1 MGKTLILISFIY
13 SMSLLGGNL
22 VQESYW
28 DIQSVSNPLISPDGK
43 YVIFTK
49 KFIDKK
55 NDKRITEH
63 WIMESNGS
71 NKRFFVKGSNPKWS
85 PSSKKIAYIKEDENG
100 KSQIYVK
107 NLANES
113 VTKITNFKDDIKD
126 FSWSP
131 DGEHFSFV
139 AFQEY
144 ADNWIIEIP
153 GKIEGNKYNWT
164 EDPKVI
170 TTMHWRDDGVGE
182 LESGENHLHLVNSSG
197 GAAIKVSEWGLDYI
211 ADLQWLNNSQL
222 LFSGNDS
229 LDDLQ
234 TPWKQSGV
242 FLLNIKNK
250 KLEKISNKDGVFM
263 TPKASTDGK
272 KIAFIGHPSKDY
284 SSVAHD
290 VYLRDITTGRN
301 KKLTENLSSSPK
313 NLFWLSENQLAFD
326 LDERGSSKVMQ
337 LNTDNLKLSERISGF
352 AEQFFLSS
360 TNKEDLYGTYI
371 TSDRPGE
378 IAVVKKTKLESLT
391 EFNELILGQYDL
403 GKTHEINYQAPD
415 GTSIQ
420 GWYITPPNFDKDKT
434 YPLILL
440 IHGGPHAMY
449 RPAFSYLR
457 HQFASDGYVVLFTNP
472 RGSTGYGS
480 KFANVIDNDYP
491 GAGDLSDLLAGVDH
505 ITEKGF
511 IDKSRMYVQGC
522 SGGGVLT
529 AWVIGHDD
537 RFAAA
542 ASLCPVTNWI
552 SMVGTTDIPAWTFE
566 WFEKPFWED
575 PSNWLDRSPIMRT
588 GYIQTPTLF
597 MTGVLDIR
605 TPMPQTEEMYVAL
618 KEAGVETTLIRMNE
632 EWHGTSS
639 KPSNW
644 FRTYGYLTE
653 WYDRY
658 KK

>member
-1 MGKTLILISFIY
+1 MRTTFILIGFIF
-13 SMSLLGGNL
+13 SMGLLGGNL
-22 VQESYW
+22 VQESFW
-28 DIQSVSNPLISPDGK
+28 DIQSVSNPLISPDGQ

-55 NDKRITEH
+55 NDKRVTEH

-85 PSSKKIAYIKEDENG
+85 PSSKKVAYVKEDENG

-107 NLANES
+107 NLSNES
-113 VTKITNFKDDIKD
+113 VTKITNFKDNVED

-131 DGEHFSFV
+131 DGEYFAFA

-144 ADNWIIEIP
+144 KDDWIIEIP
-153 GKIEGNKYNWT
+153 GKIEGNEYNWT
-164 EDPKVI
+164 EEPKVI
-170 TTMHWRDDGVGE
+170 TTMHWRADGVGE
-182 LESGENHLHLVNSSG
+182 LESGENHLYLVNSSG

-211 ADLQWLNNSQL
+211 ADLQWLNNFQL

-263 TPKASTDGK
+263 TPKASVDGK

-290 VYLRDITTGRN
+290 VYVRDITTDQN
-301 KKLTENLSSSPK
+301 KQLTKNLSSSPN

-337 LNTDNLKLSERISGF
+337 LNIDNLKLAELISGF
-352 AEQFFLSS
+352 TEQFFLSS
-360 TNKEDLYGTYI
+360 VNQKDLYGTYI
-371 TSDRPGE
+371 TPDRPGE
-378 IAVVKKTKLESLT
+378 VAAIKKAKLEILT
-391 EFNELILGQYDL
+391 EFNELVLGQYDF
-403 GKTHEINYQAPD
+403 GKTNEINYQAPD

-420 GWYITPPNFDKDKT
+420 GWYITPPNFDKDKK

-449 RPAFSYLR
+449 RPAFNYSR

-480 KFANVIDNDYP
+480 EFANVIDNDYP

-505 ITEKGF
+505 VTEKGF

-588 GYIQTPTLF
+588 GYIKTPTLF

-653 WYDRY
+653 WYERY

>member
-1 MGKTLILISFIY
+1 MRKTFILIGFIF
-13 SMSLLGGNL
+13 SMGLLGGNL
-22 VQESYW
+22 AQESFW
-28 DIQSVSNPLISPDGK
+28 DIQSVSNPLISPDGE

-55 NDKRITEH
+55 NDKRVTEH

-85 PSSKKIAYIKEDENG
+85 PSSKKVAYVKEDENG

-107 NLANES
+107 NLSNES
-113 VTKITNFKDDIKD
+113 VTKITNFKDNVED

-131 DGEHFSFV
+131 DGEYFAFA

-144 ADNWIIEIP
+144 EDDWIIEIP
-153 GKIEGNKYNWT
+153 GKIEGNEYNWT
-164 EDPKVI
+164 EEPKVI
-170 TTMHWRDDGVGE
+170 TTMHWRADGVGE
-182 LESGENHLHLVNSSG
+182 LESGENQLYLVNSSG

-211 ADLQWLNNSQL
+211 ADLQWLNNFQL

-263 TPKASTDGK
+263 TPKASVDGK

-290 VYLRDITTGRN
+290 VYVRDITTDQN
-301 KKLTENLSSSPK
+301 KQLTKNLSSSPN

-337 LNTDNLKLSERISGF
+337 LNIDNLKLAELISGF
-352 AEQFFLSS
+352 TEQFFLSS
-360 TNKEDLYGTYI
+360 VNQKDLYGTYI
-371 TSDRPGE
+371 TPDRPGE
-378 IAVVKKTKLESLT
+378 VAAIKKAKLEILT
-391 EFNELILGQYDL
+391 EFNELVLGQYDF
-403 GKTHEINYQAPD
+403 GKTNEINYQAPD

-420 GWYITPPNFDKDKT
+420 GWYITPPNFDKDKK

-449 RPAFSYLR
+449 RPAFNYSR

-480 KFANVIDNDYP
+480 EFANVIDNDYP

-505 ITEKGF
+505 VTEKGF

-588 GYIQTPTLF
+588 GYIKTPTLF

-653 WYDRY
+653 WYERY

>member
-1 MGKTLILISFIY
+1 
-13 SMSLLGGNL
+13 
-22 VQESYW
+22 
-28 DIQSVSNPLISPDGK
+28 
-43 YVIFTK
+43 
-49 KFIDKK
+49 
-55 NDKRITEH
+55 
-63 WIMESNGS
+63 
-71 NKRFFVKGSNPKWS
+71 
-85 PSSKKIAYIKEDENG
+85 
-100 KSQIYVK
+100 
-107 NLANES
+107 
-113 VTKITNFKDDIKD
+113 
-126 FSWSP
+126 
-131 DGEHFSFV
+131 
-139 AFQEY
+139 
-144 ADNWIIEIP
+144 
-153 GKIEGNKYNWT
+153 
-164 EDPKVI
+164 
-170 TTMHWRDDGVGE
+170 
-182 LESGENHLHLVNSSG
+182 
-197 GAAIKVSEWGLDYI
+197 LDYI
-211 ADLQWLNNSQL
+211 ADLQWLNNFQL

-263 TPKASTDGK
+263 TPKASVDGK

-290 VYLRDITTGRN
+290 VYVRDITTDQN
-301 KKLTENLSSSPK
+301 KQLTKNLSSSPN

-337 LNTDNLKLSERISGF
+337 LNIDNLKLAELISGF
-352 AEQFFLSS
+352 TEQFFLSS
-360 TNKEDLYGTYI
+360 VNQKDLYGTYI
-371 TSDRPGE
+371 TPDRPGE
-378 IAVVKKTKLESLT
+378 VAAIKKAKLEILT
-391 EFNELILGQYDL
+391 EFNELVLGQYDF
-403 GKTHEINYQAPD
+403 GKTNEINYQAPD

-420 GWYITPPNFDKDKT
+420 GWYITPPNFDKDKK

-449 RPAFSYLR
+449 RPAFNYSR

-480 KFANVIDNDYP
+480 EFANVIDNDYP

-505 ITEKGF
+505 VTKKGF

-588 GYIQTPTLF
+588 GYIKTPTLF

-653 WYDRY
+653 WYERY

>member
-1 MGKTLILISFIY
+1 MRKTFILIGFIF
-13 SMSLLGGNL
+13 SMGLLGGNL
-22 VQESYW
+22 VQESFW
-28 DIQSVSNPLISPDGK
+28 DIQSVSNPLISPDGQ

-55 NDKRITEH
+55 NDKRVTER

-85 PSSKKIAYIKEDENG
+85 PSSKKVAYVKEDENG

-107 NLANES
+107 NLSNES
-113 VTKITNFKDDIKD
+113 VTKITNFKDNVED

-131 DGEHFSFV
+131 DGEYFAFA

-144 ADNWIIEIP
+144 EDDWIIEIP
-153 GKIEGNKYNWT
+153 GKIEGNEYNWT
-164 EDPKVI
+164 EEPKVI
-170 TTMHWRDDGVGE
+170 TTMHWRADGVGE
-182 LESGENHLHLVNSSG
+182 LESGENHLYLVNSSG

-211 ADLQWLNNSQL
+211 ADLQWLNNFQL

-263 TPKASTDGK
+263 TPKASVDGK

-290 VYLRDITTGRN
+290 VYVRDITTDQN
-301 KKLTENLSSSPK
+301 KQLTKNLSSSPN

-337 LNTDNLKLSERISGF
+337 LNIDNLKLAELISGF
-352 AEQFFLSS
+352 TEQFFLSS
-360 TNKEDLYGTYI
+360 VNQKDLYGTYI
-371 TSDRPGE
+371 TPDRPGE
-378 IAVVKKTKLESLT
+378 VAAIKKAKLEILT
-391 EFNELILGQYDL
+391 EFNELVLGQYDF
-403 GKTHEINYQAPD
+403 GKTNEINYQAPD

-420 GWYITPPNFDKDKT
+420 GWYITPPNFDKDKK

-449 RPAFSYLR
+449 RPAFNYSR

-480 KFANVIDNDYP
+480 EFANVIDNDYP

-505 ITEKGF
+505 VTEKGF

-588 GYIQTPTLF
+588 GYIKTPTLF

-653 WYDRY
+653 WYERY

>member
-1 MGKTLILISFIY
+1 MRKTFILIGFIF

-28 DIQSVSNPLISPDGK
+28 DIQSVSNPLISPDGN

-55 NDKRITEH
+55 NDKRVTEH

-85 PSSKKIAYIKEDENG
+85 PSSKKIAYIKEDENE

-107 NLANES
+107 NLSNES
-113 VTKITNFKDDIKD
+113 VTKITNFKDNIED
-126 FSWSP
+126 FSWAP
-131 DGEHFSFV
+131 DGEYFAFA

-144 ADNWIIEIP
+144 EDDWIIEIP
-153 GKIEGNKYNWT
+153 GKIEGNEYNWT

-182 LESGENHLHLVNSSG
+182 RESGENHLYLVNSSG

-211 ADLQWLNNSQL
+211 SDLQWLNNFQL

>member
-1 MGKTLILISFIY
+1 MRKTFILIGFIF
-13 SMSLLGGNL
+13 SMGLLGGNL
-22 VQESYW
+22 VQESFW
-28 DIQSVSNPLISPDGK
+28 DIQSVSNPLISPDGE

-55 NDKRITEH
+55 NDKRVTEH

-85 PSSKKIAYIKEDENG
+85 PSSKKVAYVKEDENG

-107 NLANES
+107 NLSNES
-113 VTKITNFKDDIKD
+113 VTKITNFKDNVED

-131 DGEHFSFV
+131 DGEYFAFA

-144 ADNWIIEIP
+144 EDDWIIEIP
-153 GKIEGNKYNWT
+153 GKIEGNEYNWT
-164 EDPKVI
+164 EEPKVI
-170 TTMHWRDDGVGE
+170 TTMHWRADGVGE
-182 LESGENHLHLVNSSG
+182 LESGENHLYLVNSSG

-211 ADLQWLNNSQL
+211 ADLQWLNNFQL

-263 TPKASTDGK
+263 TPKASVDGK

-290 VYLRDITTGRN
+290 VYVRDITTDQN
-301 KKLTENLSSSPK
+301 KQLTKNLSSSPN

-337 LNTDNLKLSERISGF
+337 LNIDNLKLAELISGF
-352 AEQFFLSS
+352 TEQFFLSS
-360 TNKEDLYGTYI
+360 VNQKDLYGTYI
-371 TSDRPGE
+371 TPDRPGE
-378 IAVVKKTKLESLT
+378 VAAIKKAKLEILT
-391 EFNELILGQYDL
+391 EFNELVLGQYDF

-420 GWYITPPNFDKDKT
+420 GWYITPPNFDKDKK

-449 RPAFSYLR
+449 RPAFNYSR

-480 KFANVIDNDYP
+480 EFANVIDNDYP

-505 ITEKGF
+505 VTEKGF

-588 GYIQTPTLF
+588 GYIKTPTLF

-653 WYDRY
+653 WYERY

>member
-1 MGKTLILISFIY
+1 MRKTFILIGFIF
-13 SMSLLGGNL
+13 SMGLLGGNL
-22 VQESYW
+22 AQESFW
-28 DIQSVSNPLISPDGK
+28 DIQSVSNPLISPDGE

-55 NDKRITEH
+55 NDKRVTEH

-85 PSSKKIAYIKEDENG
+85 PSSKKVAYVKEDENG

-107 NLANES
+107 NLSNES
-113 VTKITNFKDDIKD
+113 VTKITNFKDNVED

-131 DGEHFSFV
+131 DGEYFAFA

-144 ADNWIIEIP
+144 EDDWIIEIP
-153 GKIEGNKYNWT
+153 GKIEGNEYNWT
-164 EDPKVI
+164 EEPKVI
-170 TTMHWRDDGVGE
+170 TTMHWRADGVGE
-182 LESGENHLHLVNSSG
+182 LESGENHLYLVNSSG

-211 ADLQWLNNSQL
+211 ADLQWLNNFQL

-263 TPKASTDGK
+263 TPKASVDGK

-290 VYLRDITTGRN
+290 VYVRDITTDQN
-301 KKLTENLSSSPK
+301 KQLTKNLSSSPN

-337 LNTDNLKLSERISGF
+337 LNIDNLKLAELISGF
-352 AEQFFLSS
+352 TEQFFLSS
-360 TNKEDLYGTYI
+360 VNQKDLYGTYI
-371 TSDRPGE
+371 TPDRPGE
-378 IAVVKKTKLESLT
+378 VAAIKKAKLEILT
-391 EFNELILGQYDL
+391 EFNELVLGQYDF

-420 GWYITPPNFDKDKT
+420 GWYITPPNFDKDKK

-449 RPAFSYLR
+449 RPAFNYSR

-480 KFANVIDNDYP
+480 EFANVIDNDYP

-505 ITEKGF
+505 VTEKGF

-588 GYIQTPTLF
+588 GYIKTPTLF

-653 WYDRY
+653 WYERY

>member
-1 MGKTLILISFIY
+1 MRKTFILIGFIF
-13 SMSLLGGNL
+13 SMGLLGGNL
-22 VQESYW
+22 AQESFW
-28 DIQSVSNPLISPDGK
+28 DIQSVSNPLISPDGE

-55 NDKRITEH
+55 NDKRVTEH

-85 PSSKKIAYIKEDENG
+85 PSSKKVAYVKEDENG

-107 NLANES
+107 NLSNES
-113 VTKITNFKDDIKD
+113 VTKITNFKDNVED

-131 DGEHFSFV
+131 DGEYFAFA

-144 ADNWIIEIP
+144 EDGWIIEIP
-153 GKIEGNKYNWT
+153 GKIEGNEYNWT
-164 EDPKVI
+164 EEPKVI
-170 TTMHWRDDGVGE
+170 TTMHWRADGVGE
-182 LESGENHLHLVNSSG
+182 LESGENHLYLVNSSG

-211 ADLQWLNNSQL
+211 ADLQWLNNFQL

-263 TPKASTDGK
+263 TPKASVDGK

-290 VYLRDITTGRN
+290 VYVRDITTDQN
-301 KKLTENLSSSPK
+301 KQLTKNLSSSPN

-337 LNTDNLKLSERISGF
+337 LNIDNLKLSELISGF
-352 AEQFFLSS
+352 TEQFFLSS
-360 TNKEDLYGTYI
+360 VNQKDLYGTYI
-371 TSDRPGE
+371 TPDRPGE
-378 IAVVKKTKLESLT
+378 VAAIKKAKLEILT
-391 EFNELILGQYDL
+391 EFNELVLGQYDF
-403 GKTHEINYQAPD
+403 GKTNEINYQAPD

-420 GWYITPPNFDKDKT
+420 GWYITPPNFDKDKK

-449 RPAFSYLR
+449 RPAFNYSR

-480 KFANVIDNDYP
+480 EFANVIDNDYP

-505 ITEKGF
+505 VTKKGF

-588 GYIQTPTLF
+588 GYIKTPTLF

-653 WYDRY
+653 WYERY

>member
-1 MGKTLILISFIY
+1 MRKTFILIGFIF
-13 SMSLLGGNL
+13 SMGLLGGNL
-22 VQESYW
+22 AQESFW
-28 DIQSVSNPLISPDGK
+28 DIQSVSNPLISPDGE

-55 NDKRITEH
+55 NDKHVTEH

-85 PSSKKIAYIKEDENG
+85 PSSKKVAYVKEDENG

-107 NLANES
+107 NLSNES
-113 VTKITNFKDDIKD
+113 VTKITNFKDNVED

-131 DGEHFSFV
+131 DGEYFAFA

-144 ADNWIIEIP
+144 EDDWIIEIP
-153 GKIEGNKYNWT
+153 GKIEGNEYNWT
-164 EDPKVI
+164 EEPKVI
-170 TTMHWRDDGVGE
+170 TTMHWRADGVGE
-182 LESGENHLHLVNSSG
+182 LESGENQLYLVNSSG

-211 ADLQWLNNSQL
+211 ADLQWLNNFQL

-263 TPKASTDGK
+263 TPKASVDGK

-290 VYLRDITTGRN
+290 VYVRDITTDQN
-301 KKLTENLSSSPK
+301 KQLTKNLSSSPN

-337 LNTDNLKLSERISGF
+337 LNIDNLKLAELISGF
-352 AEQFFLSS
+352 TEQFFLSS
-360 TNKEDLYGTYI
+360 VNQKDLYGTYI
-371 TSDRPGE
+371 TPDRPGE
-378 IAVVKKTKLESLT
+378 VAAIKKAKLEILT
-391 EFNELILGQYDL
+391 EFNELVLGQYDF
-403 GKTHEINYQAPD
+403 GKTNEINYQAPD

-420 GWYITPPNFDKDKT
+420 GWYITPPNFDKDKK

-449 RPAFSYLR
+449 RPAFNYSR

-480 KFANVIDNDYP
+480 EFANVIDNDYP

-505 ITEKGF
+505 VTEKGF

-588 GYIQTPTLF
+588 GYIKTPTLF

-653 WYDRY
+653 WYERY

>member
-1 MGKTLILISFIY
+1 M
-13 SMSLLGGNL
+13 
-22 VQESYW
+22 
-28 DIQSVSNPLISPDGK
+28 
-43 YVIFTK
+43 
-49 KFIDKK
+49 
-55 NDKRITEH
+55 
-63 WIMESNGS
+63 
-71 NKRFFVKGSNPKWS
+71 
-85 PSSKKIAYIKEDENG
+85 
-100 KSQIYVK
+100 
-107 NLANES
+107 
-113 VTKITNFKDDIKD
+113 
-126 FSWSP
+126 
-131 DGEHFSFV
+131 
-139 AFQEY
+139 
-144 ADNWIIEIP
+144 
-153 GKIEGNKYNWT
+153 
-164 EDPKVI
+164 
-170 TTMHWRDDGVGE
+170 
-182 LESGENHLHLVNSSG
+182 VNSSG

-337 LNTDNLKLSERISGF
+337 LNIDNLKLSESISGF

-378 IAVVKKTKLESLT
+378 VAVVKKTKLESLT

-522 SGGGVLT
+522 SGGGVLA

>member
-1 MGKTLILISFIY
+1 MRKTFILIGFIF
-13 SMSLLGGNL
+13 SMGLLGGNL
-22 VQESYW
+22 VQESFW
-28 DIQSVSNPLISPDGK
+28 DIQSVSNPVISPDGE

-55 NDKRITEH
+55 NDKRVTEH

-85 PSSKKIAYIKEDENG
+85 PSSKKVAYVKEDENG

-107 NLANES
+107 NLSNES
-113 VTKITNFKDDIKD
+113 VTKITNFKDNVED

-131 DGEHFSFV
+131 DGEYFAFA

-144 ADNWIIEIP
+144 EDDWIIEIP
-153 GKIEGNKYNWT
+153 GKIEGNEYNWT
-164 EDPKVI
+164 EEPKVI
-170 TTMHWRDDGVGE
+170 TTMHWRADGVGE
-182 LESGENHLHLVNSSG
+182 LESGENHLYLVNSSG

-211 ADLQWLNNSQL
+211 ADLQWLNNFQL

-263 TPKASTDGK
+263 TPKASVDGK

-290 VYLRDITTGRN
+290 VYVRDITTDQN
-301 KKLTENLSSSPK
+301 KQLTKNLSSSPN

-337 LNTDNLKLSERISGF
+337 LNIDNLKLAELISGF
-352 AEQFFLSS
+352 TEQFFLSS
-360 TNKEDLYGTYI
+360 VNQKDLYGTYI
-371 TSDRPGE
+371 TPDRPGE
-378 IAVVKKTKLESLT
+378 VAAIKKAKLEILT
-391 EFNELILGQYDL
+391 EFNELVLGQYDF
-403 GKTHEINYQAPD
+403 GKTNEINYQAPD

-420 GWYITPPNFDKDKT
+420 GWYITPPNFDKDKK

-449 RPAFSYLR
+449 RPAFNYSR

-480 KFANVIDNDYP
+480 EFANVIDNDYP

-505 ITEKGF
+505 VTEKGF

-588 GYIQTPTLF
+588 GYIKTPTLF

-653 WYDRY
+653 WYERY